1 MSFEIALKYSLQFE
15 GGYVNDPD
23 DRGGE
28 TNKGITKAVY
38 DDYRKKNSLPIQSVK
53 NISDKEVHDI
63 YYKQYWLAAGCDKLS
78 DKLAIVTFDMA
89 INSGVSRA
97 KRYLTLTQDPNKYLD
112 LRESFFKK
120 IVQNRPSQKKFL
132 KGWLNRVNNLRKI
145 IA

>member
-1 MSFEIALKYSLQFE
+1 MSFDIALKYTLQFE

-23 DRGGE
+23 DRGSE

-38 DDYRKKNSLPIQSVK
+38 DEYRTKNSLPIQSVK
-53 NISDKEVHDI
+53 NISDKEVQDI

-78 DKLAIVTFDMA
+78 DKLAIVVFDFSV
-89 INSGVSRA
+89 NSGVSRA

-112 LRESFFKK
+112 LRADFFKK
-120 IVQNRPSQKKFL
+120 IVQNDPSQQKFL
-132 KGWLNRVNNLRKI
+132 KGWLNRAENLRKI

>member
-1 MSFEIALKYSLQFE
+1 MSFDIALKYTLQFE

-23 DRGGE
+23 DRGSE

-38 DDYRKKNSLPIQSVK
+38 DEYRTKNSLPIQSVK
-53 NISDKEVHDI
+53 NISDKEVQDI

-78 DKLAIVTFDMA
+78 DKLAIVVFDMA
-89 INSGVSRA
+89 TNSGVSRA

-112 LRESFFKK
+112 LRADFFKK
-120 IVQNRPSQKKFL
+120 IVQNNPSQQKFL
-132 KGWLNRVNNLRKI
+132 KGWLNRVENLRKI

>member
-15 GGYVNDPD
+15 GGYVNDPGD
-23 DRGGE
+23 KGGE
-28 TNKGITKAVY
+28 TNFGITKAVY
-38 DDYRKKNSLPIQSVK
+38 DEYRTKNSLSIQSVK
-53 NISDKEVHDI
+53 NISDKEVQDI

-78 DKLAIVTFDMA
+78 DKLAIVTFDMS

-112 LRESFFKK
+112 LRATFFKK
-120 IVQNRPSQKKFL
+120 IVQNNPSQQKFL
-132 KGWLNRVNNLRKI
+132 KGWLNRVENLRKI

>member
-1 MSFEIALKYSLQFE
+1 MSFDIALKYTLQFE
-15 GGYVNDPD
+15 GGYCNVPGDK
-23 DRGGE
+23 GGE

-78 DKLAIVTFDMA
+78 DKLAIVVFDFSV
-89 INSGVSRA
+89 NSGTSRA

-112 LRESFFKK
+112 LRAGFFKK
-120 IVQNRPSQKKFL
+120 IVQNNPSQKKFL
-132 KGWLNRVNNLRKI
+132 KGWLNRVENLRKI

>member
-1 MSFEIALKYSLQFE
+1 MSFDVALKYTLQFE
-15 GGYVNDPD
+15 GGYVNDPTD
-23 DRGGE
+23 KGGQ

-38 DDYRKKNSLPIQSVK
+38 DEYRTKNSLPIQSVK
-53 NISDKEVHDI
+53 NISDKEVQDI

-89 INSGVSRA
+89 VNSGASRA

-112 LRESFFKK
+112 LRAEFFKK
-120 IVQNRPSQKKFL
+120 IVQNNPSQQKFL
-132 KGWLNRVNNLRKI
+132 KGWLNRVENLRKI

>member
-23 DRGGE
+23 DRGGA

-78 DKLAIVTFDMA
+78 DKLAIVVFDFG

-112 LRESFFKK
+112 LREAFFKK